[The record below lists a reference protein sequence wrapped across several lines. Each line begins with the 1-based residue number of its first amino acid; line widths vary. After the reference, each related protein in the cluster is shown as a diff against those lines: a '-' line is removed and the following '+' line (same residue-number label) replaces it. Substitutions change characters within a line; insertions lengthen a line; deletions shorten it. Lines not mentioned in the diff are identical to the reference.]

1 MGNNKIT
8 PVGMFDMLPYE
19 ASLKRMIE
27 ERLKTAFTKRGFNEI
42 ITPTL
47 EFYDVFS
54 ASELPQESMYNLFD
68 AQGRILSLRPDV
80 TAPILRVCATKLDP
94 QLMPYRLWYCQQV
107 FRRNKALKAR
117 RDEITQCGV
126 EIVGAGGFRS
136 DVEVIITAI
145 ESFLALGLDG
155 FKIELGHIG
164 YFKALAECAFD
175 SEELSDRAR
184 TLVERKD
191 FAALSDLVERYA
203 IGDRRAMGSLPTLF
217 GGKEVLDEALNLAP
231 NSSAKAVILHLKEVY
246 DLLCS
251 LGYEKYLSIDLG
263 LVHSI
268 EYYTGLVFRGYLKGL
283 GDAALSGGRYDTLCE
298 AFGAGLPSTGFAID
312 VDSIVIALK
321 KNAPQK
327 SAERVLVH
335 CHAPSDYK
343 RGEEELA
350 ALFEAGVCAEMSLFD
365 SLSEALAKAKSGAF
379 SRVVFISDGKSENY
393 GFGGE
398 NNE

>member
-1 MGNNKIT
+1 MRNNKIT
-8 PVGMFDMLPYE
+8 PVGMFDMLPGE
-19 ASLKRMIE
+19 ASLKRNIE
-27 ERLKTAFTKRGFNEI
+27 EQLKTAFTRRGFCEI
-42 ITPTL
+42 TTPTL

-54 ASELPQESMYNLFD
+54 ASQLPQESMYNLFD

-80 TAPILRVCATKLDP
+80 TAPILRVCAGKLDP

-107 FRRNKALKAR
+107 FRRNKALNAR

-126 EIVGAGGFRS
+126 EIVGAGGFRA
-136 DVEVIITAI
+136 DVEVIVTAI

-164 YFKALAECAFD
+164 YFKALAECSFD
-175 SEELSDRAR
+175 SKELSDRAR

-191 FAALSDLVERYA
+191 FAQLSDLVERHA

-217 GGKEVLDEALNLAP
+217 GGKEVLDEALSLAP
-231 NSSAKAVILHLKEVY
+231 NSDAKAVILHLKEVY

-263 LVHSI
+263 LVHAI
-268 EYYTGLVFRGYLKGL
+268 DYYTGLVFRGYLKGL
-283 GDAALSGGRYDTLCE
+283 GDVVLSGGRYDTLSE

-312 VDSIVIALK
+312 VDSIAIALK

-327 SAERVLVH
+327 SAGRVLVH
-335 CHAPSDYK
+335 CHAAEDFK
-343 RGEEELA
+343 RGEEELSS
-350 ALFEAGVCAEMSLFD
+350 LFEAGVPAEMSLFD
-365 SLSEALAKAKSGAF
+365 SLSEAINKAKSGAF
-379 SRVVFISDGKSENY
+379 SRVVFISDGKSEIY
-393 GFGGE
+393 EFGGGKDE
-398 NNE
+398 